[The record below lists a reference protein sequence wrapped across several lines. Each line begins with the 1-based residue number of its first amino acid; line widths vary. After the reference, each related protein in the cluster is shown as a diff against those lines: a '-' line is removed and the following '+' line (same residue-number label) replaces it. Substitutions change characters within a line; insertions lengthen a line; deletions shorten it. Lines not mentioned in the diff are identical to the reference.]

1 MIKTGCEVICMS
13 WDFHEILSVGILKN
27 VIPNLEIKFVDEFT
41 NDPRTW
47 KIDSHDDVQFG
58 YFLTYC
64 NICDTY
70 QIDNG
75 DKYTFLSNIVS
86 NDKII
91 NIIDEIEPKTSI
103 FDIWKEGF
111 LYAVDIA
118 SVFVKAK
125 NFKKATY
132 HSCCSWF
139 EDAEDGYAIIEDEDS
154 PWENIVENY
163 PDIKFVI
170 IDLRK
175 SYEHE
180 RDTHDVKN
188 NPEGLQNINAV
199 HRIDLR
205 YKVKPICENQEY
217 RIPVFRNDDEII
229 IDSDTEQYSVIEPK
243 KSWRSF
249 TLLDEVSFE
258 FLNQAERFVKS
269 MINKYNEYIEDN
281 KDMKENEKEE

>member
-27 VIPNLEIKFVDEFT
+27 VIPNLEIKFVDEFS

-47 KIDSHDDVQFG
+47 KIDFTDCI
-58 YFLTYC
+58 YLEICKTYC
-64 NICDTY
+64 
-70 QIDNG
+70 IDEELTDSIYNE
-75 DKYTFLSNIVS
+75 
-86 NDKII
+86 II
-91 NIIDEIEPKTSI
+91 EKLIYEIEPKTSI

-118 SVFVKAK
+118 SAYVKAK
-125 NFKKATY
+125 NFKQAIY

-139 EDAEDGYAIIEDEDS
+139 EDARDGYAIIKDEDS
-154 PWENIVENY
+154 PWEEIAKDY

-170 IDLRK
+170 IDLKK

-180 RDTHDVKN
+180 RDSHDVKN
-188 NPEGLQNINAV
+188 NSEGLQNIDAV
-199 HRIDLR
+199 YYIDLR

-217 RIPVFRNDDEII
+217 RIPVFRNDDKIVIEL
-229 IDSDTEQYSVIEPK
+229 DTDQYSVIEPK
-243 KSWRSF
+243 KSWHSF

-258 FLNQAERFVKS
+258 FLDQAEEFVES
-269 MINKYNEYIEDN
+269 MINKYNKYIEDN
-281 KDMKENEKEE
+281 KDMEESEKEE